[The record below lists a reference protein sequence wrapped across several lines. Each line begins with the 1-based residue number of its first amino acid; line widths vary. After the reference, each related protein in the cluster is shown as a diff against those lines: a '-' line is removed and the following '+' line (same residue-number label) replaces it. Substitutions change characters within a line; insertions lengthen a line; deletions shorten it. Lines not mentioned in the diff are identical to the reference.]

1 MKHRHLFILSAV
13 IAWSISLCSCAPD
26 PIYSYPPEYEREVR
40 LTQDDPKTLTLDN
53 QSNITYV
60 SNCQSGDSVTAIIRV
75 SYTGA
80 YITKAVY
87 SWSLRDASGKTVDEA
102 TITQIAPHKQS
113 TLPMWRFGAPAE
125 AGTYYVHFRANYSYS
140 AQAENGA
147 LFGGF
152 PTSSNYEGAST
163 VKTQR
168 GLKVY

>member
-1 MKHRHLFILSAV
+1 MGFALSA
-13 IAWSISLCSCAPD
+13 CAPD
-26 PIYSYPPEYEREVR
+26 PIYSYPPEYEHEVR

-60 SNCQSGDSVTAIIRV
+60 YDCQSGDSVTAFIRV

-87 SWSLRDASGKTVDEA
+87 SWSLRDASGNTVDKA

-113 TLPMWRFGAPAE
+113 TLPMWRFEAPSE
-125 AGTYYVHFRANYSYS
+125 AGTYNVHFRASYSYS
-140 AQAENGA
+140 AQAENGT

-152 PTSSNYEGAST
+152 PTSSGIHGYEDKSS
-163 VKTQR
+163 VK
-168 GLKVY
+168 GVLEVK